1 MRSAGVGAALAAVFL
16 FAGAAPANAEAED
29 PPAEVAWRV
38 LDYMAV
44 DYAGAVGPGRA
55 IVDRGEYAEMVEFA
69 GVVREYLIRLPPSA
83 TRAALLADADALR
96 ASIGRRDPP
105 ELVSERTRALAERVL
120 RAYVTTV
127 SPVLAP
133 DLDRGRALYAAECSA
148 CHGAEGQGT
157 GPAAR
162 GMNPP
167 PIAFADAERASQR
180 SVFALFQVITQG
192 LNGTG
197 MVSFRRLP
205 AADRW
210 ALAYYVGQMSY
221 SDAQAREGE
230 RLWRSSASVRARLDS
245 LRDLSLAVPRS
256 LAGQIGEA
264 QANAVTAYLRRHP
277 ALAGAAPPPSDPPAA
292 AAPRAAG
299 ASPVVWIG
307 GLALLALVALG
318 VVGFTASRRR
328 R

>member
-221 SDAQAREGE
+221 SDAQARDGE
-230 RLWRSSASVRARLDS
+230 RLWRSSAVRSRLDS
-245 LRDLSLAVPRS
+245 LQDLSLVVPRS
-256 LAGQIGEA
+256 LAGQIGAA
-264 QANAVTAYLRRHP
+264 QADAVIAYLRRNP
-277 ALAGAAPPPSDPPAA
+277 AMAAATPPPSDPPATT
-292 AAPRAAG
+292 APRVAG
-299 ASPVVWIG
+299 TTPAVWMA
-307 GLALLALVALG
+307 GLALLALAVLGLVGLRAL
-318 VVGFTASRRR
+318 RRR